1 MNDKFKNRLIELRK
15 HDKKTQSEMA
25 SIINVQ
31 RTTYGGY
38 ERGQILPPYD
48 KIKMLANYF
57 NVSVDYLMGNTD
69 IKSRD
74 ESSSS
79 INSNDVNKTLSN
91 LLHDLKDKSIP
102 CTFDNFLLDDASRD
116 LLIASIENS
125 LKMANIISDNKK
137 KG

>member
-1 MNDKFKNRLIELRK
+1 MQDIFRNRLIQLRK
-15 HDKKTQSEMA
+15 QVKKTQGDIAE
-25 SIINVQ
+25 ILNVE

-38 ERGQILPPYD
+38 ERGTIFPPYD
-48 KIKMLANYF
+48 KIEKLAKYF
-57 NVSVDYLMGNTD
+57 NVSVDYLMGNSSN
-69 IKSRD
+69 KNRD
-74 ESSSS
+74 DE
-79 INSNDVNKTLSN
+79 NSNSHDVNKALNN

-102 CTFDNFLLDDASRD
+102 CTFDSFLLDDASRD